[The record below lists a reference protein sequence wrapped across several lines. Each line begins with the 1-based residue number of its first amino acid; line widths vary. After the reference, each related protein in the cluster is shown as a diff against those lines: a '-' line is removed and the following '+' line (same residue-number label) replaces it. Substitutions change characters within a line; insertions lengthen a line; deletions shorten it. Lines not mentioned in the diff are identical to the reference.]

1 MKRGIYWFRDDLRLR
16 DNPGLIEAVKHG
28 LVLPVYILDS
38 QASPKLGEASRCWL
52 HHALLSLNDD
62 LNQHLLVMQGA
73 PADVLLQLVTKHNIH
88 AVFWNKRYTQAAI
101 KQDAEIEQALRAK
114 QVTVQVEAGNL
125 LWEPRRILNQA
136 QKPYRVF
143 TPYYKKGCLN
153 AAAPELPKSKPTGIQ
168 YIKVDAKPI
177 ESLKL
182 LPQKTWHTSMLS
194 EWQIGEKAAQK
205 VLAEFIESGLQQYAE
220 GRNHPAIPAVSR
232 LSPYLQFGQISIR
245 DVWHA
250 VIKQKHT
257 NHVETFLSELGWR
270 EFSHYLLYH
279 FPDLPK
285 KNFNA
290 KFDAFPWTKDKAR
303 LKAWQQGMTG
313 YPLVD
318 AGMRELWQ
326 TGYMH
331 NRIRMVTASFLVKNL
346 LIHWYEG
353 EQWFW
358 DCLLDAS
365 LASNSASW
373 QWVAGSGAD
382 AAPYFRIFNPVTQG
396 EKFDA
401 EGAYVKQYIP
411 ELKHLPIKYLFA
423 PWNAPKAVLEEASI
437 VLGQDYPKPIVDLA
451 YSRQRALEAYQIIRS
466 S

>member
-16 DNPGLIEAVKHG
+16 DNPGLLEAVKHG
-28 LVLPVYILDS
+28 LVLPIYILDT

-52 HHALLSLNDD
+52 HHTLLSLNHD
-62 LNQHLLVMQGA
+62 LNQHLLVMQGC
-73 PADVLLQLVTKHNIH
+73 PSEILLQLVAKHDIH
-88 AVFWNKRYTQAAI
+88 AVFWNKRYTQGAI
-101 KQDAEIEQALRAK
+101 KQDAQLEQALRAK

-125 LWEPRRILNQA
+125 LWEPELILNQA

-153 AAAPELPKSKPTGIQ
+153 AAAPELPKPKPTGMQ

-182 LPQKTWHTSMLS
+182 LPQKTWHLSMLS
-194 EWQIGEKAAQK
+194 EWQVGERAAQK
-205 VLAEFIESGLQQYAE
+205 VLAEFIESGLHQYAE
-220 GRNHPAIPAVSR
+220 GRNYPAIPAVSC
-232 LSPYLQFGQISIR
+232 LSPYLQFGEISIR

-250 VIKQKHT
+250 VLKQKHDA
-257 NHVETFLSELGWR
+257 HVETFLSELGWR
-270 EFSHYLLYH
+270 EFSNYLLYH

-290 KFDAFPWTKDKAR
+290 KFDAFPWTKDKAA
-303 LKAWQQGMTG
+303 LKAWQKGLTG

-346 LIHWYEG
+346 LIHWHEG

-401 EGAYVKQYIP
+401 EGVYVKQYIP

-423 PWNAPKAVLEEASI
+423 PWTAPKAVLEEAGI

-451 YSRQRALEAYQIIRS
+451 YSRQRALKAYQTIRTS
-466 S
+466 